1 MSDVQESVDGRVP
14 RRSPEVW
21 GGVPGRS
28 KNFTGRAQQLNA
40 LRSGLMNQIT
50 AVLPHT
56 LHGYGGVGKTLMAV
70 EYAHRYRHEYDLV
83 WWINA
88 DQPGLVRSSLAS
100 LAPQMGLPGV
110 NSSGIEE
117 AAESVLNALRRGDPY
132 HRWLLVYDNADE
144 PEDLRDV
151 IPEGHETGHV
161 LITSRNHRWQA
172 IAETVSVDVFPGTES
187 VEFLKKRIPR
197 GITRAE
203 AEELAEALGHLPLA
217 LEQAGA
223 LRAETGMSNHEYL
236 RLLSEQ
242 PASLLREGKPSEYP
256 APMTAAWQLSV
267 AKLRE
272 NLPEAMGLLQ
282 CSAFFGP
289 EPIPR
294 DVFFPVEGGRVRPEL
309 LDLLAN
315 PIRLSRAIGQLGR
328 YALIRLDN
336 SSRTVQVHRLIQTL
350 VRAEL
355 SAEEQD
361 LVREEVWALLSG
373 AAPHSMNT
381 PGARSRYLELLPH
394 LRPSGIA
401 ESTLPEAREFSLK
414 VLTFLYA
421 SGNYAMAERYAQQ
434 FVDQWTATSGPDD
447 PYVLEAQS
455 KYVNRLRERGR
466 YQEAYDLDRT
476 LFDQVQR
483 VLGAEHPLALTVRS
497 NLGADLRARGEFH
510 EARAQDEETLRLHEE
525 VLGPTDP
532 ATLRAMYN
540 LGIDLTLT
548 SDFSGARDLHERVY
562 MLHKRHG
569 TTQSSPALLTYLH
582 GLALAVR
589 LTGNYTE
596 ACDLGEDALAY
607 GREQLG
613 ADHPRTLRT
622 QVDLATSLRMNGD
635 LEQAL
640 DLAKDAHSRHLRQYG
655 MDHPE
660 TLAAAMCLAN
670 TWRMNGE
677 LAEALQLAEDTDLR
691 YDQIYGTDHP
701 YNHGCTS
708 NVALLYRI
716 LGDPSRARQLNETS
730 LAGIEEKLGRDHYY
744 ALGITINLASDLAK
758 LNDTKNAVR
767 LGRGSLRRIRS
778 LLGDEHPMTLSCS
791 ANLILDLRAEDEA
804 EEADRLSEQV
814 EPLYARVHG
823 REHQFTQAFLAGQR
837 MNFDFDPRQ
846 L

>member
-1 MSDVQESVDGRVP
+1 MGGRAP
-14 RRSPEVW
+14 GRSPEVW
-21 GGVPGRS
+21 GGVPGRN

-40 LRSGLMNQIT
+40 LRFGLMNQIT
-50 AVLPHT
+50 AVVPHT

-70 EYAHRYRHEYDLV
+70 EYAYRYRHEYDLV

-88 DQPGLVRSSLAS
+88 DQPGLVRSSLAH
-100 LAPQMGLPGV
+100 LAPHMGLPGV
-110 NSSGIEE
+110 SSTGIEE
-117 AAESVLNALRRGDPY
+117 AAETVLNALRRGDPY
-132 HRWLLVYDNADE
+132 RRWLLIYDNADE

-161 LITSRNHRWQA
+161 LITSRNHRWQSV
-172 IAETVSVDVFPGTES
+172 AETVSVDVFPDVES

-223 LRAETGMSNHEYL
+223 LRSETGMSNREYL
-236 RLLSEQ
+236 RLLAEQ
-242 PASLLREGKPSEYP
+242 PASLLREGAPSEYP
-256 APMTAAWQLSV
+256 TPMTAAWQLSV
-267 AKLRE
+267 SKLRE
-272 NLPEAMGLLQ
+272 NLPEAMDLLR
-282 CSAFFGP
+282 CCAFFGP

-294 DVFFPVEGGRVRPEL
+294 DVFFPVEEGPVRPEMI
-309 LDLLAN
+309 DLLAN
-315 PIRLSRAIGQLGR
+315 PIKLIRVIGQLAR

-336 SSRTVQVHRLIQTL
+336 SNRTIQVHRLIQTL
-350 VRAEL
+350 IRAEL
-355 SAEEQD
+355 SSEEQRG
-361 LVREEVWALLSG
+361 VREEVWSLLAA
-373 AAPHSMNT
+373 AAPSAMNN
-381 PGARSRYLELLPH
+381 PASQDRYLELLPH

-401 ESTLPEAREFSLK
+401 ESTLPEAREFALK
-414 VLTFLYA
+414 VLTFLYT
-421 SGNYAMAERYAQQ
+421 SGNYAMAERYAHE
-434 FVDQWTATSGPDD
+434 FVEQWASVSGPDD
-447 PYVLEAQS
+447 PHVLEARL
-455 KYVNRLRERGR
+455 KYANRLRELGR
-466 YQEAYDLDRT
+466 YQETYDLDRT
-476 LFDQVQR
+476 LLEQTQR
-483 VLGAEHPLALTVRS
+483 VLGPEHRLTLAVRS
-497 NLGADLRARGEFH
+497 GIGADLRAKGEFQQ
-510 EARAQDEETLRLHEE
+510 ARESDEETLRLHREA
-525 VLGPTDP
+525 LGPADP

-540 LGIDLTLT
+540 LAVDLALT

-562 MLHKRHG
+562 MLHKRHSA
-569 TTQSSPALLTYLH
+569 TQSAVHLLIYLH

-589 LTGNYTE
+589 LAGDYIE

-622 QVDLATSLRMNGD
+622 QIDLATSLRMNGD

-640 DLAKDAHSRHLRQYG
+640 ELAQDAHSRHLRLYG
-655 MDHPE
+655 LDHPE

-670 TWRMNGE
+670 TWRMHGA

-691 YDQIYGTDHP
+691 YDQIYGAEHP

-708 NVALLYRI
+708 NVALLYRM
-716 LGDPSRARQLNETS
+716 LGDPSKARRLNEAS
-730 LAGIEEKLGRDHYY
+730 LAGVEEKLGRDHHY
-744 ALGITINLASDLAK
+744 ALGITLNLASDLSA

-767 LGRGSLRRIRS
+767 LGRGSLRRMRA
-778 LLGDEHPMTLSCS
+778 LLGEEHPMVLSCS
-791 ANLILDLRAEDEA
+791 ANLILDLRAEGEDD
-804 EEADRLSEQV
+804 EADRLLAQV

-823 REHQFTQAFLAGQR
+823 REHQFTEAFLSGRR

>member
-1 MSDVQESVDGRVP
+1 MG
-14 RRSPEVW
+14 RSPEIW
-21 GGVPGRS
+21 GGVPIRS

-50 AVLPHT
+50 AVVPHT

-70 EYAHRYRHEYDLV
+70 EYAHRYRREYDLV

-88 DQPGLVRSSLAS
+88 DQPGLVRSSLAH
-100 LAPQMGLPGV
+100 LAPHMGLPGV
-110 NSSGIEE
+110 NSTGIEE
-117 AAESVLNALRRGDPY
+117 AADRVLSALRRGDPY
-132 HRWLLVYDNADE
+132 RHWLLIYDNADE

-161 LITSRNHRWQA
+161 LITSRNHRWQS
-172 IAETVSVDVFPGTES
+172 IAETVSVDVFPRSES

-223 LRAETGMSNHEYL
+223 LQSETGMSNREYL
-236 RLLSEQ
+236 RLLAEQ

-267 AKLRE
+267 SKLQE
-272 NLPEAMGLLQ
+272 NLPEAMELLR
-282 CSAFFGP
+282 CCAFFGP

-294 DVFFPVEGGRVRPEL
+294 DIFFPVENSRVRQAMLSL
-309 LDLLAN
+309 LDN
-315 PIRLSRAIGQLGR
+315 PIRLSRAIGQLAR

-336 SSRTVQVHRLIQTL
+336 SSRTLQVHRLIQTL

-355 SAEEQD
+355 PAEEQQ
-361 LVREEVWALLSG
+361 LVREEVWSLLAA
-373 AAPHSMNT
+373 AAPQSMND

-401 ESTLPEAREFSLK
+401 ESTFPEAREFSLK

-421 SGNYAMAERYAQQ
+421 SGNYAMAERYARR
-434 FVDQWTATSGPDD
+434 FVDEWTAVSGPDD
-447 PYVLEAQS
+447 PHALEAQS

-476 LFDQVQR
+476 LFQQTQR
-483 VLGAEHPLALTVRS
+483 ILGPEHPLALTVRS
-497 NLGADLRARGEFH
+497 NLGADLRARGDFH
-510 EARAQDEETLRLHEE
+510 EARDQDEETLRLHQE

-540 LGIDLTLT
+540 LAIDLTLT
-548 SDFSGARDLHERVY
+548 SDFPGARDLHERVY

-569 TTQSSPALLTYLH
+569 TTQASPSLLTYLH

-589 LTGNYTE
+589 LSGDYTE

-607 GREQLG
+607 GREQLS

-640 DLAKDAHSRHLRQYG
+640 ELAQDAHSRHLRLYG
-655 MDHPE
+655 VDHPE

-677 LAEALQLAEDTDLR
+677 LAGALQLAEDTDLR
-691 YDQIYGTDHP
+691 YDQIYGADHP

-708 NVALLYRI
+708 NVALLYR
-716 LGDPSRARQLNETS
+716 LMGDPVRARRLNESS
-730 LAGIEEKLGRDHYY
+730 LAGIEEKLGRDHHY
-744 ALGITINLASDLAK
+744 ALGMTINLASDLAA
-758 LNDTKNAVR
+758 LDDTKNAVR
-767 LGRGSLRRIRS
+767 LGRGSLRRIRA
-778 LLGDEHPMTLSCS
+778 LLGEEHPMVLSCA
-791 ANLILDLRAEDEA
+791 ANLILDLRAENET
-804 EEADRLSEQV
+804 EEADELFEQV

-823 REHQFTQAFLAGQR
+823 REHQFTLAFLSGRR